1 MWLGLRLG
9 VFTCIGWKVTLC
21 DLIRQVT
28 PCTSEIEFHLQ
39 LHMTFSHLNF
49 NQTDEKH
56 YRRHSLKTFQFLPV
70 FLCVFFV
77 TIWVLNLLEN
87 IVQCGPMYSCKWT
100 ITQPILSCTRA
111 QLQQWSE
118 ISKSPHG
125 LRTCG
130 SHYFMQCMWPLT
142 MVGMVR
148 VMWPHTFFDVK
159 C

>member
-1 MWLGLRLG
+1 MLFCSVLCGNMFPSINEVTVHQTQLILGFGNCLWAGKPSRYILRNQSPRLTQPPTPPVWLGLRLG

-77 TIWVLNLLEN
+77 TI
-87 IVQCGPMYSCKWT
+87 
-100 ITQPILSCTRA
+100 
-111 QLQQWSE
+111 
-118 ISKSPHG
+118 
-125 LRTCG
+125 
-130 SHYFMQCMWPLT
+130 
-142 MVGMVR
+142 
-148 VMWPHTFFDVK
+148 
-159 C
+159 